1 MPRARLL
8 SLLPALLLAI
18 VVAGFFLLPRDSYK
32 SLKGLEGP
40 TEKSHLAAPAPPTAW
55 QAHREG
61 GSSRLAVLLT
71 DPDSAWTGIQHA
83 LETMGIPYVITDD
96 AERATEHRVVLVY
109 PMISGRL
116 LDREKQE
123 VLRKH
128 VKNGGCLLA
137 TQVLGTD
144 LGDLF
149 GYASVEEAR
158 AHHEVTFPP
167 GHELTGWLRHE
178 RERTVRLGNPD
189 RPESWIGTQHYT
201 GAAQVLATYQDGKAA
216 WIAKEHPGGGVA
228 MALGFDLGFFIL
240 KCQNDRDDEASR
252 TYVNAYEPSVDVW
265 LRLLQHLY
273 RTHEPLAVTVGT
285 VPEGKSLSAVISFDI
300 DYVKSMTNMI
310 AYRDLLVKHEVPAT
324 FFIQAK
330 YYRDFNDSGFFN
342 DETVDLLRSLE
353 QSGMEIASH
362 SVAHTDVFASLPLGT
377 GTETY
382 PDYQPRVKAK
392 GDTRNATVLGEM
404 RVSRYLLESITGA
417 RVHSFRP
424 GYLACPAGLPQALE
438 ASGYRYSSS
447 VTAGNVMTYLPY
459 RMSYNR
465 DYTAS
470 TGVFEFPVA
479 VEDEH
484 LPLMDQRVQGAMEL
498 ADQLAQYGGT
508 FVVLSHP
515 DVISHKYRFV
525 DLILPR
531 LKPMAWVGTI
541 GQLGDWWSA
550 RSQMKIDVTRGG
562 EKQIRLSIAAP
573 VAVRG
578 VTLHVPAAWT
588 ASAGN
593 PLPVGAI
600 LEEGRLFF
608 PELEGGVSVTL
619 QED

>member
-1 MPRARLL
+1 MFRRRLL
-8 SLLPALLLAI
+8 PLLPVLLLAI
-18 VVAGFFLLPRDSYK
+18 AVAGFFLLPRDSYTA
-32 SLKGLEGP
+32 LKGLKGP
-40 TEKSHLAAPAPPTAW
+40 AEPSVPAPQAPATAW

-61 GSSRLAVLLT
+61 EPSRLAVLLT
-71 DPDSAWTGIQHA
+71 DPNSAWTGIQHA

-96 AERATEHRVVLVY
+96 AAQAVQHRVVLVY
-109 PMISGRL
+109 PMISGKL

-123 VLRKH
+123 ALRQH
-128 VKNGGCLLA
+128 VKNGGCVLA

-144 LGDLF
+144 MKDLF
-149 GYASVEEAR
+149 GYGDVQEAR
-158 AHHEVTFPP
+158 AHYEVKLSAE
-167 GHELTGWLRHE
+167 HDLTRWMRDE

-189 RPESWIGTQHYT
+189 RPQSWIGTQYYT
-201 GAAQVLATYQDGKAA
+201 EPEQVLAAFQDGKAA

-252 TYVNAYEPSVDVW
+252 SYVNAYEPSVDVW
-265 LRLLQHLY
+265 LRLIQHIY
-273 RTHEPLAVTVGT
+273 RKHEPLAVTVGT
-285 VPEGKSLSAVISFDI
+285 VPDGKSLSAVISFDI

-342 DETVDLLRSLE
+342 DETVDLLRSLK

-362 SVAHTDVFASLPLGT
+362 SVAHTDVFASLPQGT
-377 GTETY
+377 GTEMY

-392 GDTRNATVLGEM
+392 GDTRNASILGEM
-404 RVSRYLLESITGA
+404 RVSKYLLESITGA
-417 RVHSFRP
+417 HVQSFRP
-424 GYLACPAGLPQALE
+424 GYLACPSSLAQSLE

-459 RMSYNR
+459 RMNYNR

-470 TGVFEFPVA
+470 TVVFEFPVA

-484 LPLMDQRVQGAMEL
+484 LPLMDERVQGAMDL
-498 ADQLAQYGGT
+498 ANQLAQYGGT
-508 FVVLSHP
+508 LVVLSHP

-531 LKPMAWVGTI
+531 LKPMAWIGTF

-550 RSQMKIDVTRGG
+550 RCQMKIDVTRGE
-562 EKQIRLSIAAP
+562 EKQIHLSINAP
-573 VAVRG
+573 VAITG
-578 VTLHVPAAWT
+578 VSLQVPVAWK
-588 ASAGN
+588 ASAATT
-593 PLPVGAI
+593 LPKGAT
-600 LEEGRLFF
+600 LQEGRLFF
-608 PELEGGVSVTL
+608 PELAGEVSLTL